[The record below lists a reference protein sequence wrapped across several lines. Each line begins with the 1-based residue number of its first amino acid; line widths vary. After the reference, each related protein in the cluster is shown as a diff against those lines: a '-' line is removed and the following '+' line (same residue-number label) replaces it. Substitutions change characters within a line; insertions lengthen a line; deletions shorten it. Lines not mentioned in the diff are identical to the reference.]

1 MEPMTLIESMLTN
14 FPNFA
19 GLALLAGVL
28 FWMIQQCMQRQREA
42 IEDAKERERQ
52 DAETLKW
59 LMEALIECAKSDKQ

>member
-28 FWMIQQCMQRQREA
+28 FWMIQQCMQRQKEA

-59 LMEALIECAKSDKQ
+59 LMEALIECVKSDKQ

>member
-28 FWMIQQCMQRQREA
+28 FWMIQQFMQRQKEA

-52 DAETLKW
+52 DAEMLKW
-59 LMEALIECAKSDKQ
+59 LMEALIECAKSDRQ